1 MYIDSHCHLFYDD
14 FRGDLDDVI
23 RRSVDAGV
31 HAFIVPAT
39 NHNTAREAIVLS
51 EKYDNL
57 FVCVGFHPLDLEHFS
72 EEHFATIEQLIGHPK
87 VVAVGEIGI
96 DYFYDR
102 SPREFQKETFARQID
117 MAVRHNM
124 PIVVHTRD
132 SVEDAVEIALRF
144 AMENPGWKREG
155 KRGVFHCYTGDV
167 QTAQRLFDHG
177 FLVSFPGPVTF
188 KKSAMPSVIKEIGL
202 KNIMIETDAPFLT
215 PIPFR
220 GKRNEPMYIPL
231 IAQFIAE
238 TLGVSI
244 EEVARQT
251 TANAVE
257 LFSLTLQ
264 G

>member
-1 MYIDSHCHLFYDD
+1 MYIDTHCHLFYED
-14 FRGDLDDVI
+14 FIDDLDDVI

-39 NHNTAREAIVLS
+39 NHSTARRAIDLS
-51 EKYDNL
+51 EQYDNL
-57 FVCVGFHPLDLEHFS
+57 FVGVGFHPLDLEHFS
-72 EEHFATIEQLIGHPK
+72 DEHLAAVEQMIGHPK

-102 SPREFQKETFARQID
+102 SPREFQQETFARQID

-124 PIVVHTRD
+124 PIIVHTRD
-132 SVEDAVEIALRF
+132 SVDDAVEIALRY
-144 AMENPGWKREG
+144 ASENPGWKRGG
-155 KRGVFHCYTGDV
+155 KRGVFHCFTGDV
-167 QTAQRLFDHG
+167 RTALRLFEQG
-177 FLVSFPGPVTF
+177 FLISFPGPVTF

-220 GKRNEPMYIPL
+220 GKRNEPAYIPL

-238 TLGVSI
+238 TLDVSV

-257 LFSLTLQ
+257 LFSLKIQ